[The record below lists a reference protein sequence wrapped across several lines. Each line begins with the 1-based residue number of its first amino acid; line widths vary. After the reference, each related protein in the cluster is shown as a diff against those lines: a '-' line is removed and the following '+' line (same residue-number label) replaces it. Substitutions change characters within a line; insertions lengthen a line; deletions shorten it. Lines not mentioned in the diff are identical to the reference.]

1 MEKVGKT
8 IWITGLSGA
17 GKTTIGKM
25 LYTYMKKKSNNVILL
40 DGDTLREVYQDYTY
54 TTESRIELTYRN
66 ARLCKMLNEQGI
78 DVIICCIAMYDECR
92 EWNRKNILNYIEIYL
107 KVPVDVLIQRDS
119 KKLYSKAIK
128 SEIKN
133 VMGIDMEYEEPKNP
147 DIEIENYG
155 LNTVEKALKIIIDKF
170 NL

>member
-1 MEKVGKT
+1 
-8 IWITGLSGA
+8 
-17 GKTTIGKM
+17 
-25 LYTYMKKKSNNVILL
+25 
-40 DGDTLREVYQDYTY
+40 
-54 TTESRIELTYRN
+54 
-66 ARLCKMLNEQGI
+66 
-78 DVIICCIAMYDECR
+78 MYDECR

-155 LNTVEKALKIIIDKF
+155 LNTVEKVLKIIIDKF